1 MTSDSSNRL
10 LAVIA
15 ILVIAAGVAVAH
27 YRQPVPPRAAD
38 AAGFQQLVGG
48 LGFGPSV
55 ELSTCPVQFD
65 PRLETT
71 CNARTG
77 PIPAGGLLCPGC
89 GRFLFSFSPRS
100 PDNLAG
106 STAILNVPIP

>member
-1 MTSDSSNRL
+1 MLTDSSTRL

-15 ILVIAAGVAVAH
+15 ILVIAAGTAVGFF
-27 YRQPVPPRAAD
+27 RQPSSVRATDAAD
-38 AAGFQQLVGG
+38 FQQLVGG
-48 LGFGPSV
+48 LGFGPTV
-55 ELSTCPVQFD
+55 ELSTCAVQFD

-71 CNARTG
+71 CNAHTG
-77 PIPAGGLLCPGC
+77 PIPVGGLLCPEC

-106 STAILNVPIP
+106 STAIPNVPIP

>member
-1 MTSDSSNRL
+1 MTRDPSIRL

-15 ILVIAAGVAVAH
+15 ILVIAAGTAVGR
-27 YRQPVPPRAAD
+27 YRQPYPTRPKT

-48 LGFGPSV
+48 LGFGPTV

-71 CNARTG
+71 CNAHTG

-100 PDNLAG
+100 RVNLAG
-106 STAILNVPIP
+106 RSATRNVLTP

>member
-1 MTSDSSNRL
+1 MITEPSTRL

-15 ILVIAAGVAVAH
+15 ILVVAAGTAVGC
-27 YRQPVPPRAAD
+27 YRQASPTRVAD

-48 LGFGPSV
+48 LGFGPTV
-55 ELSTCPVQFD
+55 ELSTCGVQFD

-71 CNARTG
+71 CNAHTG
-77 PIPAGGLLCPGC
+77 PIPAGSLLCPGC

-100 PDNLAG
+100 AEELPG
-106 STAILNVPIP
+106 SSAARHVRTP

>member
-1 MTSDSSNRL
+1 MTSDLSNRL

-15 ILVIAAGVAVAH
+15 VLVIAAGVAVAH
-27 YRQPVPPRAAD
+27 YRQPVPTRAAD

-71 CNARTG
+71 CNAQTG

-89 GRFLFSFSPRS
+89 GRFLFSFSSRS
-100 PDNLAG
+100 AMHLTGPSATRNVLA
-106 STAILNVPIP
+106 P